1 MPLMFYWKI
10 KILFETTRLIKPT
23 VSNWMGPHVKS
34 IAGLPNAK
42 WVAIAAGGIETM

>member
-1 MPLMFYWKI
+1 MFYWKI

-42 WVAIAAGGIETM
+42 WVAIAAGVD